1 MTSVLERQPVM
12 ASEADAAAV
21 RDLDARLGEMSAAL
35 LVGPDG
41 TELRLPE
48 PVYTLLGQLVHDLA
62 RGNAVSVVPIRPE
75 LAPEQ
80 AAELLNVRYDYLLR
94 LLDTNALPSHG
105 AGFERRVRLED
116 LLAYRQRRRQERL
129 AALGEMLREAQEMG
143 LYDDTYPTEDSEDD
157 ESDRDDE

>member
-62 RGNAVSVVPIRPE
+62 RGNAVTVVPIRPE
-75 LAPEQ
+75 LTPEQ
-80 AAELLNVRYDYLLR
+80 EADLLNVRHDYLIR
-94 LLDTNALPSHG
+94 LLVPNGLPSTG
-105 AGFERRVRLED
+105 AG
-116 LLAYRQRRRQERL
+116 
-129 AALGEMLREAQEMG
+129 LGGRG
-143 LYDDTYPTEDSEDD
+143 
-157 ESDRDDE
+157 

>member
-21 RDLDARLGEMSAAL
+21 RDLDALLGEMSAAL

-75 LAPEQ
+75 LTPEQ
-80 AAELLNVRYDYLLR
+80 AADLLNVRYDYLLR

-116 LLAYRQRRRQERL
+116 LLNYRQRRRQEQD
-129 AALGEMLREAQEMG
+129 AALAEMLRDAQELG
-143 LYDDTYPTEDSEDD
+143 LYDETYPMEED
-157 ESDRDDE
+157 ESDGDDE